1 MYYANEEYEQLMK
14 AQVMETG
21 RSQLSFHGAFDTSRF
36 RRGNIFTVRDP
47 IRDEVGALILSSRN
61 VRLQNMGMHY
71 MHGLGILSQYSENI
85 FMDSVMVEPRK
96 GSGRRIASF
105 ADGMHFSGCKG
116 TIRIAHCRFNGL
128 HDDAINVHGTHLQ
141 IVEKRS
147 GNQWVLRFM
156 HPQTYGFQ
164 AFREKDSIA
173 FVHPA
178 TLGMFAEGRVQ
189 HVLRLSDREI
199 LLTFDKAAPSSVAVG
214 DVVENTTWTPR
225 VIVRNCLI
233 TGSNTRGILVTT
245 RRKVII
251 EGNEFRRLGMQAI
264 LIADDAL
271 SWYESGPV
279 KDVLIRNN
287 TFTNCGHL
295 IRPAYA
301 IVIAPEN
308 HQLTDTP
315 VHRNIRIENNRF
327 SGSSDAVMAARSVEG
342 LTFINNTV
350 RYMEPDDPAARYLL
364 VACRK
369 GTIRNNHYRQA
380 QQKAP
385 VPIIL
390 DTDIGPDY
398 DDVGAVAILHALA
411 DKGECRPLAI
421 MASNKHP
428 LVGPAI
434 DILNIYFGRPNLPI
448 GAPKGADAPD
458 KGAKQKWPEM
468 LVKKYPHHINAT
480 AELPDAVALYRKILA
495 AAPDTSVTIVTV
507 GFLTNLAHLLE
518 SKADGYSSLPGA
530 ALIRKKVKRLVSM
543 AGRFPEGREYNVLI
557 DSAASEKV
565 FLHWPTPVIYSGF
578 EIGREIITGRELIA
592 NEKLQSPVKDVFALS
607 MAFSPEDHDGRM
619 SWDET
624 AVLVAIRGVDPYF
637 GQHRGRIILKGGSNE
652 WIDDPQGDQAYL
664 TMKMPAEEL
673 RAIIELM
680 MMTASSK

>member
-1 MYYANEEYEQLMK
+1 
-14 AQVMETG
+14 
-21 RSQLSFHGAFDTSRF
+21 
-36 RRGNIFTVRDP
+36 
-47 IRDEVGALILSSRN
+47 
-61 VRLQNMGMHY
+61 
-71 MHGLGILSQYSENI
+71 
-85 FMDSVMVEPRK
+85 
-96 GSGRRIASF
+96 
-105 ADGMHFSGCKG
+105 
-116 TIRIAHCRFNGL
+116 
-128 HDDAINVHGTHLQ
+128 
-141 IVEKRS
+141 
-147 GNQWVLRFM
+147 
-156 HPQTYGFQ
+156 
-164 AFREKDSIA
+164 
-173 FVHPA
+173 
-178 TLGMFAEGRVQ
+178 
-189 HVLRLSDREI
+189 
-199 LLTFDKAAPSSVAVG
+199 VAVG

-245 RRKVII
+245 RRKVVI

-279 KDVLIRNN
+279 RDVLIRNN
-287 TFTNCGHL
+287 TFTMNGHL

-350 RYMEPDDPAARYLL
+350 RYIKPGDPAERCML
-364 VACRK
+364 VACK
-369 GTIRNNHYRQA
+369 KVTIRDNHYIKAPSQA
-380 QQKAP
+380 QQKTP

-421 MASNKHP
+421 MASNRNE
-428 LVGPAI
+428 LVGPTI

-448 GAPKGADAPD
+448 GAPKGTDAPD

-468 LVKKYPHHINAT
+468 LMKKYPHHINAT
-480 AELPDAVALYRKILA
+480 AQLPDAVRLYRKILA
-495 AAPDTSVTIVTV
+495 AAPDSSVTIVTV
-507 GFLTNLAHLLE
+507 GFLTNLARLLE
-518 SKADGYSSLPGA
+518 SKGDGYSSLPGT

-557 DSAASEKV
+557 DSMASEKV
-565 FLHWPTPVIYSGF
+565 FLHWPAPVIFSGF
-578 EIGREIITGRELIA
+578 EIGREIITGRELTG

-607 MAFSPEDHDGRM
+607 MAFSPEDHNGRM

-624 AVLVAIRGVDPYF
+624 AVLVAIRGVEPFF
-637 GQHRGRIILKGGSNE
+637 GQHKGRIVLKGGSNE
-652 WIDDPQGDQAYL
+652 WKDDPQGDQAYL

-673 RAIIELM
+673 RAMIESM
-680 MMTASSK
+680 MMHTRK